1 MRNVGKP
8 FRRGRKEGEEGI
20 EGVGGE
26 TSAGGLITKGEGE
39 LVTMG
44 GCPRLP
50 ELETLLL
57 GLWRSG
63 DTTVEFLLALG
74 VSRHQLLQES
84 HIGTLDRRH
93 IVDMG
98 EISIE
103 SGMKAVIAEEGRE

>member
-1 MRNVGKP
+1 
-8 FRRGRKEGEEGI
+8 
-20 EGVGGE
+20 
-26 TSAGGLITKGEGE
+26 
-39 LVTMG
+39 MG

-50 ELETLLL
+50 KVKARLL

-103 SGMKAVIAEEGRE
+103 SGMKAVIAEEGREKKEDDGENFVDFFRGRRKEE